1 MFISNKSINHQH
13 GQANSIG
20 IGGKIF
26 IFQTKSF
33 IMRTFDFFNN
43 INDFKEVVP
52 GVEASTTLSEM
63 QAAFERAAAVI
74 KGMITDGIWSILS
87 DAYFS
92 VTEDEN
98 LQTAIAYL
106 QGAIGNRTY
115 YHHLIFKVVGKKK
128 EQVTFYK
135 SEIQEMR
142 ETYLDNYWTYMD
154 KLLAYLDE
162 HKASFEGWTDTE
174 FYKLRQELIL
184 KTAGDFSKH
193 CTLGDSVYFFMLTI
207 PLQLEVI
214 DFHIAARKITPDT
227 WAAKPKLERNIKR
240 AVAYAT
246 AADAI
251 RQFDYPDLPRSLRN
265 DIYNETSKK
274 NGKQEEWVKTEIS
287 KIFESKSET
296 YFSLVDQERSVPDQ
310 AAGGSPNIYIP
321 AEEINDSSN
330 SHFLM
335 S

>member
-1 MFISNKSINHQH
+1 MS
-13 GQANSIG
+13 
-20 IGGKIF
+20 
-26 IFQTKSF
+26 
-33 IMRTFDFFNN
+33 RTFDFFSN
-43 INDFKEVVP
+43 INEFKEVVP
-52 GVEASTTLSEM
+52 GVEASTTLTEM
-63 QAAFERAAAVI
+63 QAAFERASSTI
-74 KGMITDGIWSILS
+74 KGMITDTIWSALKTAMAENS
-87 DAYFS
+87 A
-92 VTEDEN
+92 DEK
-98 LQTAIAYL
+98 LKSAIAYL

-154 KLLAYLDE
+154 KLLAVMDANE
-162 HKASFEGWTDTE
+162 ASFDGWKETDY
-174 FYKLRQELIL
+174 YKLRQELIL

-207 PLQLEVI
+207 PLQLETI
-214 DFHIAARKITPDT
+214 DVHIASRKITPDSWT
-227 WAAKPKLERNIKR
+227 DKPKLERNIKR
-240 AVAYAT
+240 AVAYTT
-246 AADAI
+246 AAAAI

-287 KIFESKSET
+287 KIFDAKSET
-296 YFSLVDQERSVPDQ
+296 YWSLVDQERAIPDQ
-310 AAGGSPNIYIP
+310 AAGESTNIFIP

>member
-1 MFISNKSINHQH
+1 MS
-13 GQANSIG
+13 
-20 IGGKIF
+20 
-26 IFQTKSF
+26 
-33 IMRTFDFFNN
+33 RTFDFFSS

-63 QAAFERAAAVI
+63 QAAFERAASTI
-74 KGMITDGIWSILS
+74 KGMITPEVWAALKTAMADST
-87 DAYFS
+87 D
-92 VTEDEN
+92 DEK
-98 LQTAIAYL
+98 LKSAIAYL

-128 EQVTFYK
+128 EQVTYYK
-135 SEIQEMR
+135 YELQEMR

-154 KLLAYLDE
+154 KLLELMD
-162 HKASFEGWTDTE
+162 ASETSFDGWKDSKY
-174 FYKLRQELIL
+174 YKLRQELII
-184 KTAGDFSKH
+184 KSAAEFSNS

-207 PLQLEVI
+207 PLQLEII
-214 DFHIAARKITPDT
+214 DIHISSRKITAESWSD
-227 WAAKPKLERNIKR
+227 KPKLERNIKR

-265 DIYNETSKK
+265 DIYNESSKA
-274 NGKQEEWVKTEIS
+274 NGKQEDMVKTEIA
-287 KIFESKSET
+287 KRFESKAET
-296 YFSLVDQERSVPDQ
+296 YWNMVDQERTVPDQ
-310 AAGGSPNIYIP
+310 DAGGSTDIFIP
-321 AEEINDSSN
+321 AAEINDSSN